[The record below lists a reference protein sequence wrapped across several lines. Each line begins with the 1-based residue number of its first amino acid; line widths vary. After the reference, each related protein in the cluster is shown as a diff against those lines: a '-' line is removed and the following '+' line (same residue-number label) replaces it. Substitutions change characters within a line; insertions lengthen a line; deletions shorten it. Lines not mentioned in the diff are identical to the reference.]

1 VLGSYDSAVELIGE
15 TFLTPITTVAIP
27 AGRLDPAFF
36 VLSTGVAGEF
46 VQKFVNYKRRLA
58 IVGDISAQVAASDA
72 LRDWIYESN
81 RRSDLWF
88 VTDLAQLEDRLATL
102 AG

>member
-1 VLGSYDSAVELIGE
+1 M
-15 TFLTPITTVAIP
+15 TPITTVAIP
-27 AGRLDPAFF
+27 VARLDPAFF

-58 IVGDISAQVAASDA
+58 IMGDVTAAVAESDA

-81 RRSDLWF
+81 RRDDLWF
-88 VTDLAQLEDRLATL
+88 VADLDELTARLS
-102 AG
+102 